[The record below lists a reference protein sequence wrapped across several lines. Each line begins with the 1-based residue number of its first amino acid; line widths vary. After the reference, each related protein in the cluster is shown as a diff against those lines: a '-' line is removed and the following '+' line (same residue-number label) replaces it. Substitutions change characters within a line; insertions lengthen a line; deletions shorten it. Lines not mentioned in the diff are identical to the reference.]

1 MIKNTLTLT
10 AIYVIR
16 NKAVINF
23 KEVLMK
29 NRINLILLGIIF
41 VFLALPA
48 FAQSPEQIDKAQK
61 EIDKEIK
68 LRERIEEKKPAID
81 IEDKVSEET
90 AQVGIQSTQKVTVKA
105 IIVTGATLLS
115 EEEISDIISP
125 YQGQE
130 LMLKDMQKI
139 ADLITDAYRKKG
151 YITSRA
157 YLPPQKIKDSELEI
171 RVLEGF
177 TGDIEVKGNKYFKSK
192 LLQSKIQL
200 KKGEPFNY
208 NTLRE
213 NLSRINEQPDRT
225 AKAVLVPGKE
235 TGATDII
242 LEVKDKLPIHIGLDY
257 DNFGSRYIEK
267 NRYRGT
273 LTHNNLLGFDDILTI
288 QYQMS
293 EADRFWLSSARYQIP
308 LTNDFTLGFFGAK
321 TRVKLGKEYKDLN
334 ARAKSKLYG
343 FYTIHSIVAKENLSV
358 NFNTGFD
365 YKDIF
370 NFLLGEEVSMDRLR
384 VAKVGLDFDLTDNF
398 GRTILTDEVGYGIP
412 HILGGMDA
420 KDGRSSRN
428 GAGGKFVKN
437 TLNFIRLQ
445 RMPFS
450 STLLWKNQ
458 VQFTPYTLPTAEQFQ
473 IGGIAN
479 VRGFPPAEAVGDRG
493 FTSTIEM
500 SFPFYIIPK
509 NIRVPLTESK
519 LYDSLRFVTFYDIG
533 YTRLRKGEDG
543 EKETNTLQSAG
554 CGLRFF
560 LPQNFSIRA
569 EVAWPTNRTP
579 SDDSN
584 MQSWFEVSKTF

>member
-1 MIKNTLTLT
+1 MK
-10 AIYVIR
+10 AKIR
-16 NKAVINF
+16 YLLCGIF
-23 KEVLMK
+23 
-29 NRINLILLGIIF
+29 ILS
-41 VFLALPA
+41 LASPI
-48 FAQSPEQIDKAQK
+48 FAQFPEELDKAQREIEK
-61 EIDKEIK
+61 EKQ
-68 LRERIEEKKPAID
+68 LRERIEKEKPKVD
-81 IEDKVSEET
+81 IEDTVSQEAVKT
-90 AQVGIQSTQKVTVKA
+90 DIQSTQKVVVKN
-105 IIVTGATLLS
+105 ITLTGVTILS
-115 EEEISDIISP
+115 EEEITEIISP

-130 LMLKDMQKI
+130 LMLKDMQKV
-139 ADLITDAYRKKG
+139 ADLITDAYRGKG

-157 YLPPQKIKDSELEI
+157 YLPPQKIKDGELEI

-177 TGDIEVKGNKYFKSK
+177 MGDIEVKGNKYFKTK
-192 LLQSKIQL
+192 LLKSKIQL

-213 NLSRINEQPDRT
+213 NLSKINEQPDRT

-235 TGATDII
+235 TGATDIV
-242 LEVKDKLPIHIGLDY
+242 LEIKDKLPIHLGLDY

-267 NRYRGT
+267 KRYRGT

-293 EADRFWLSSARYQIP
+293 EADRYWLSSARYQIP
-308 LTNDFTLGFFGAK
+308 LTDDFTIGFFGAK
-321 TRVKLGKEYKDLN
+321 TRVQLGKEYKDLN

-343 FYTIHSIVAKENLSV
+343 AYTIHSIVAKENLSV

-370 NFLLGEEVSMDRLR
+370 NFLLGEEVSMDKLR
-384 VAKVGLDFDLTDNF
+384 VAKIGLDFDLTDNF

-412 HILGGMDA
+412 HIMGGMDA
-420 KDGRSSRN
+420 KDDRSSRN
-428 GAGGKFVKN
+428 GAGGKFLKN

-445 RMPFS
+445 KMPFE

-493 FTSTIEM
+493 FTSTVEM
-500 SFPFYIIPK
+500 SFPAYLVPK
-509 NIRVPLTESK
+509 NIMVPFTASK
-519 LYDSLRFVTFYDIG
+519 LYNSIRVVTFYDIG
-533 YTRLRKGEDG
+533 YTHLRKGEIG
-543 EKETNTLQSAG
+543 EKENATLQSAG

-560 LPQNFSIRA
+560 LPNNFSIRA
-569 EVAWPTNRTP
+569 EVAWPTNKTP

-584 MQSWFEVSKTF
+584 MHSWFEVSKTF